1 MGGRHSFVGMSDGE
15 AFGGGRLRQFIFNV
29 VVTQADN
36 LGALFNSIYILINEC
51 VGLCVFINYKCYTI
65 LYYDSYNILRLTPS
79 YNVCVGHFLV
89 CVKL

>member
-51 VGLCVFINYKCYTI
+51 LGKIYIY
-65 LYYDSYNILRLTPS
+65 
-79 YNVCVGHFLV
+79 
-89 CVKL
+89 